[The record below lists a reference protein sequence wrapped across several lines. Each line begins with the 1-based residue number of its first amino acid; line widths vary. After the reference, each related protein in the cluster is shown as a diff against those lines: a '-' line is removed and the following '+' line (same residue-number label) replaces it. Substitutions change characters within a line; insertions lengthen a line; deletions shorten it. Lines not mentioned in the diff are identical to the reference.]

1 LRRAI
6 RRPRYHFTV
15 SAVAAAACAV
25 VAESGTQPKH
35 PTGAWLQD
43 FRRVHPSAV
52 ALAKADSWLNIP
64 LMPAASLRAL
74 LNQAID
80 YAGMFPPCDLPLEP
94 ALRNGASYVR
104 SPEAWILNGF
114 VLPVG
119 QFNAA
124 TKFVSQFDPS
134 HLLRVAAL
142 GPKTTDAAGFL
153 DALENAGA
161 AVRLYS
167 RSDVNLMSVSHLEMF
182 LPDDVDSA
190 SFKTASTIVGDLPV
204 FWEAPPERAEQT
216 IALIAGHKFHEDT
229 TTFGY
234 KLRTGGVTADAFPT
248 SAQIARALVAA
259 ATHQLPIKF
268 TAGLHHPIR
277 QFRDEVKT
285 KMHGF
290 LNVLGAAVL
299 AAEHQWDADQA
310 VTMLEDEDPHS
321 FSFTDDF
328 FAWRDW
334 KIDTERLRYR
344 RKFVK
349 SFGSCSFDEPRD
361 DLRALGFL

>member
-1 LRRAI
+1 
-6 RRPRYHFTV
+6 
-15 SAVAAAACAV
+15 
-25 VAESGTQPKH
+25 
-35 PTGAWLQD
+35 
-43 FRRVHPSAV
+43 
-52 ALAKADSWLNIP
+52 LAKADSWLNIP
-64 LMPAASLRAL
+64 VMAASASLRAL
-74 LNQAID
+74 LDQAID
-80 YAGMFPPCDLPLEP
+80 YAGMFPPCALPLEP
-94 ALRNGASYVR
+94 ALRNQASYVR
-104 SPEAWILNGF
+104 SSEAWMLNGF

-124 TKFVSQFDPS
+124 TKFVSQFDPK
-134 HLLRVAAL
+134 HPLRIAAL
-142 GPKTTDAAGFL
+142 GPKSANPEGFL

-161 AVRLYS
+161 AIRSFS
-167 RSDVNLMSVSHLEMF
+167 RSDVHLVSVSHLEMF

-190 SFKTASTIVGDLPV
+190 YLKKASAIVGELPI

-216 IALIAGHKFHEDT
+216 IALIAGRNSGDDT
-229 TTFGY
+229 ATFGY
-234 KLRTGGVTADAFPT
+234 KLRTGGVAADAFPP
-248 SAQIARALVAA
+248 SAQIGRALVAA
-259 ATHQLPIKF
+259 AAAKHQLPIKF

-299 AAEHQWDADQA
+299 AAEHQWEPDQA
-310 VTMLEDEDPHS
+310 MTMLEDEDPSS

-334 KIDTERLRYR
+334 KIDPEHLQSR

-349 SFGSCSFDEPRD
+349 SFGSCSLDEPRD
-361 DLRALGFL
+361 DLRALNLL

>member
-1 LRRAI
+1 
-6 RRPRYHFTV
+6 
-15 SAVAAAACAV
+15 
-25 VAESGTQPKH
+25 
-35 PTGAWLQD
+35 
-43 FRRVHPSAV
+43 
-52 ALAKADSWLNIP
+52 LAKADSWLNIRV
-64 LMPAASLRAL
+64 MAVSASLRAL
-74 LNQAID
+74 LNRAID

-94 ALRNGASYVR
+94 ALQNHANYVR
-104 SPEAWILNGF
+104 SPEVWMLNGF

-119 QFNAA
+119 KFESV
-124 TKFVSQFDPS
+124 TKLLSPFDPS
-134 HLLRVAAL
+134 HPLRVAAL
-142 GPKTTDAAGFL
+142 GPKTTNTESFL
-153 DALENAGA
+153 DAVKDASA
-161 AVRLYS
+161 AVRSLS
-167 RSDVNLMSVSHLEMF
+167 GSDVALIAVSHLEMF
-182 LPDDVDSA
+182 LPDHMDSA
-190 SFKTASTIVGDLPV
+190 SLTEARTILSELPV

-216 IALIAGHKFHEDT
+216 VALIAGNNSEKAT
-229 TTFGY
+229 ATFGY

-248 SAQIARALVAA
+248 SPQIARALATA

-334 KIDTERLRYR
+334 KIETERLQHQ

>member
-1 LRRAI
+1 MA
-6 RRPRYHFTV
+6 V
-15 SAVAAAACAV
+15 S
-25 VAESGTQPKH
+25 
-35 PTGAWLQD
+35 
-43 FRRVHPSAV
+43 
-52 ALAKADSWLNIP
+52 
-64 LMPAASLRAL
+64 ASLRAL

-80 YAGMFPPCDLPLEP
+80 YAGMFPPCALPLEP
-94 ALRNGASYVR
+94 ALRNQAGYVR
-104 SPEAWILNGF
+104 SSEAWMLNGF

-124 TKFVSQFDPS
+124 TKFISQFDPS
-134 HLLRVAAL
+134 HPLRVAAL
-142 GPKTTDAAGFL
+142 GPKSANVEGFL
-153 DALENAGA
+153 DALKDASA
-161 AVRLYS
+161 AVRSYS
-167 RSDVNLMSVSHLEMF
+167 QSNHDLVSISHLEMF
-182 LPDDVDSA
+182 LPDDVDSVSLKA
-190 SFKTASTIVGDLPV
+190 ARAIVGELTI

-216 IALIAGHKFHEDT
+216 IALIAGHNSDEDT
-229 TTFGY
+229 APFGY
-234 KLRTGGVTADAFPT
+234 KLRTGGVAADAFPT
-248 SAQIARALVAA
+248 SLQIARALVTAA
-259 ATHQLPIKF
+259 KHQLPIKF

-299 AAEHQWDADQA
+299 AGEHQWDADHA
-310 VTMLEDEDPHS
+310 VTMLDDEDPRS

-334 KIDTERLRYR
+334 KIDTEHLQSR

-361 DLRALGFL
+361 DLRSLGFL